1 MSNVSM
7 VEYDG
12 LIGKNSEGVTINLY
26 VTPEAKR
33 NVFPCGYD
41 EWRNTIQMKVC
52 SPAKDNKANLEVLK
66 TVADFFDRSI
76 KDVFIIS
83 GEKNKEKKVLIKKMS
98 TGDVISKLQESFN
111 GL

>member
-1 MSNVSM
+1 M
-7 VEYDG
+7 VKYDD
-12 LIGKNSEGVTINLY
+12 LIGKNSEGVTINLN
-26 VTPEAKR
+26 VTPDAKK

-41 EWRNTIQMKVC
+41 EWRKTIHMKVC
-52 SPAKDNKANLEVLK
+52 SPAKNNKANLEVLK

-83 GEKNKEKKVLIKKMS
+83 GEKNKEKKILIKKIS
-98 TGDVISKLQESFN
+98 TGDVICKLQESLN